1 MASRRNVVTQWP
13 PDNNLWAALAGTL
26 GRTRAHFAGMRRIT
40 SWDELRSRVGEP
52 KAILCLGNG
61 PSSEGTGIESA
72 GFDCLFRVN
81 WIWSDRSIHRDPNV
95 VFTADLDAPP
105 GPAVPIVC
113 FPTRQDANLILES
126 YARRRIAT
134 RTEYLVFPELASP
147 FSDRT
152 WSHRPTNGA
161 LMVAA
166 AALLRPARLIIAGID
181 LYLHPDGKYPGAT
194 DEPNEYDAM
203 HDRNIDLAFIR
214 VVLDRFGGDIDIRSQ
229 QLRTALATGR

>member
-1 MASRRNVVTQWP
+1 M
-13 PDNNLWAALAGTL
+13 
-26 GRTRAHFAGMRRIT
+26 
-40 SWDELRSRVGEP
+40 
-52 KAILCLGNG
+52 
-61 PSSEGTGIESA
+61 
-72 GFDCLFRVN
+72 
-81 WIWSDRSIHRDPNV
+81 
-95 VFTADLDAPP
+95 
-105 GPAVPIVC
+105 PIVC

-126 YARRRIAT
+126 YARRKIGT

-214 VVLDRFGGDIDIRSQ
+214 VVLDRFGGDIDIRSCNSCGHAWRPGAE
-229 QLRTALATGR
+229 QLLR